1 MEIFKII
8 ILGII
13 QGISEILPISSSG
26 HLILIKHL
34 LEIKEEGLILEIFLH
49 LGSLFAV
56 IIYYFKDI
64 KILLS
69 NSVIYLYNKDKN
81 KKQSF
86 NIIIF
91 LFISTLITG
100 LFGIFLGPF
109 IENHL
114 SNITYLPIFFLI
126 TSIILYF
133 CKFNNSHKTLF
144 NMTYIDSMIIGL
156 TQVIGL
162 FPGISRSGSTLLGGK
177 LSKLD
182 SKSTFKYSY
191 LLFIPITLS
200 SFLLEL
206 IKLINNHYSLNF
218 PIYYYL
224 IGILFSFIFTLLS
237 MKLLKRI
244 INKDKLYYFS
254 YYLLLLA
261 LFCIIFIK

>member
-69 NSVIYLYNKDKN
+69 DSVIYLYNKDKN

-177 LSKLD
+177 LS
-182 SKSTFKYSY
+182 
-191 LLFIPITLS
+191 
-200 SFLLEL
+200 
-206 IKLINNHYSLNF
+206 
-218 PIYYYL
+218 
-224 IGILFSFIFTLLS
+224 
-237 MKLLKRI
+237 
-244 INKDKLYYFS
+244 NK
-254 YYLLLLA
+254 
-261 LFCIIFIK
+261 